1 MDSDRHGSAVR
12 FAIAPKLVEVIDDG
26 ARQLGAR
33 QPPGQRQVVE
43 EAPDADA
50 VPESRHAQFATS
62 GCAVSKGWSVVP
74 GSPQM
79 KCSIARIGQ
88 TATRALLGQRS
99 GGRST
104 IAE

>member
-12 FAIAPKLVEVIDDG
+12 FAITPKLVEVIDDG

-62 GCAVSKGWSVVP
+62 GCAVAS
-74 GSPQM
+74 
-79 KCSIARIGQ
+79 IGQ